1 MFKIMVFL
9 RRRPGLSRGELLQH
23 YESQHVPLT
32 EKLIVDGKI
41 PRAVEYRRNYFL
53 FGDLTTTLKDSE
65 MNFDMLIEA
74 TFESREQYLLTKVA
88 HGGDPDITRIV
99 GEDFEKY
106 VDLTSVRYIVVDE
119 RISDG

>member
-1 MFKIMVFL
+1 MFKIMVLL
-9 RRRPGLSRGELLQH
+9 RRRHGLSREELVHH
-23 YESQHVPLT
+23 YENQHVPLT

-53 FGDLTTTLKDSE
+53 FGDVTTTLTDRE

-88 HGGDPDITRIV
+88 HGGDPEITRIV
-99 GEDFEKY
+99 GEDFGKY
-106 VDLTSVRYIVVDE
+106 VDLTSVRYIAVDE
-119 RISDG
+119 RHSGG